1 MKKFQPF
8 LLIIFCMVR
17 CASAEDEHF
26 VNTFAVSLRDD
37 VQNADDVV
45 QDIASSLGFTVEHK
59 VHQSNSIASQVIKCF
74 TVSEVIRFP
83 GKLTVRLYFRNWNA
97 N

>member
-17 CASAEDEHF
+17 CASAEGEHF
-26 VNTFAVSLRDD
+26 VNTFAVSLRGD
-37 VQNADDVV
+37 VQNADDVL

-59 VHQSNSIASQVIKCF
+59 VNQSVSIASHIIKCF

-83 GKLTVRLYFRNWNA
+83 GKLTFRLYFRN
-97 N
+97 